1 MMKKLLFS
9 LVILSMISFISCE
22 KDEVKVAKLNV
33 TVKNAAGNAQSD
45 AYVELFDQLTLETES
60 EKYTDSNGKATFSLK
75 GDKLYSVY
83 AEKGNLAGGFKIIN
97 ILSSGKEY
105 EISVTIN

>member
-1 MMKKLLFS
+1 
-9 LVILSMISFISCE
+9 MITFISCE

-33 TVKNAAGNAQSD
+33 TVKNAAGTAQSN
-45 AYVELFDQLTLETES
+45 ASVELFDQLTLDTES
-60 EKYTDSNGKATFSLK
+60 EKSTDSNGKATFSLK

-83 AEKGNLAGGFKIIN
+83 AEKGNLAGGFKITN
-97 ILSSGKEY
+97 ILFSGEEY